1 MIAACCTPPP
11 SSSWV
16 NLSPA
21 LMAQIRELDDN
32 ECVVKYSEEFER
44 QKPSALAIPYHEV
57 SRKQPA
63 VHAHRAL
70 IAMRSKG
77 AVPLVTCTPSGKL
90 ICSGRWCETL
100 SLNIYIEWHILVTG
114 ALAHLETCQRLR
126 MRENLNIP
134 GTESCNQRT
143 FCYGCR
149 QNYRNKKNK
158 GLYLTRGRRKKTYDC
173 DMCENESKMCGFFQ
187 NSYIHF
193 PYIIFIFSYNSV
205 GLGGRVSTIRIHA
218 ANYMFFFSRE

>member
-1 MIAACCTPPP
+1 MIAAYCTPPP

-16 NLSPA
+16 KLSPA

-63 VHAHRAL
+63 VHAHRAV
-70 IAMRSKG
+70 IALRSKG

-100 SLNIYIEWHILVTG
+100 SLNIYIEWHILATG

-134 GTESCNQRT
+134 GIESCNQH
-143 FCYGCR
+143 GCR
-149 QNYRNKKNK
+149 MLPAELYIGTKRTKGCTWQGVDGKKNM
-158 GLYLTRGRRKKTYDC
+158 TAIFA
-173 DMCENESKMCGFFQ
+173 KMTQTCMDFFKIIW
-187 NSYIHF
+187 YVCF
-193 PYIIFIFSYNSV
+193 PII
-205 GLGGRVSTIRIHA
+205 LLD
-218 ANYMFFFSRE
+218 

>member
-63 VHAHRAL
+63 VHAHRAV

-100 SLNIYIEWHILVTG
+100 SLNIYIEWHILATG

-126 MRENLNIP
+126 M
-134 GTESCNQRT
+134 S
-143 FCYGCR
+143 
-149 QNYRNKKNK
+149 KKNK

-187 NSYIHF
+187 NN
-193 PYIIFIFSYNSV
+193 YIIFHIY
-205 GLGGRVSTIRIHA
+205 I
-218 ANYMFFFSRE
+218 